1 MKVFTLVNVLAKTKI
16 ESFYIF
22 FFRIDDKK
30 DEKSGGKKKPDNLK
44 EIQVKLGL
52 NQGTLTVGL
61 GLVPL
66 A

>member
-1 MKVFTLVNVLAKTKI
+1 MQKSKSRVFKKN
-16 ESFYIF
+16 
-22 FFRIDDKK
+22 FRIDDKK

-44 EIQVKLGL
+44 EIQVKLGQ
-52 NQGTLTVGL
+52 NQGTLTIGP